1 LGAGV
6 ESKNM
11 GIVERNRL
19 LLKVWKGIVVQEIVR
34 VTTARQTVVVH
45 VYPKGESV

>member
-1 LGAGV
+1 LPRVREGNGGHEV
-6 ESKNM
+6 
-11 GIVERNRL
+11 
-19 LLKVWKGIVVQEIVR
+19 VR